1 MYYISLLMPLLF
13 LLTRY
18 FLRNCYGFL
27 IWLCNWPSK
36 WCLPIDLLYS
46 YSRNQV
52 CANCQ
57 PVLQNISSK
66 VGMYAFFN
74 KTGSLKEIFKFSNG
88 VTVPVFPSW
97 RKIFDE
103 DSQMFFVQGTVTL
116 QTCVVVGSLSAF
128 PTDVQF
134 VTFHHIG

>member
-1 MYYISLLMPLLF
+1 MYYISHHMTLLF
-13 LLTRY
+13 LLARY
-18 FLRNCYGFL
+18 FLGNCYGFL

-36 WCLPIDLLYS
+36 WCLPNDLLCS

-52 CANCQ
+52 RANCQ
-57 PVLQNISSK
+57 PVLQNICSK
-66 VGMYAFFN
+66 VGMYACN
-74 KTGSLKEIFKFSNG
+74 KIGSLEIFKFYNG

-97 RKIFDE
+97 WKIFDE
-103 DSQMFFVQGTVTL
+103 DSQMFFEQGTMTL

-134 VTFHHIG
+134 VTFRHIA